1 MVDNCTS
8 TIGNNTIIDCIQGG
22 CDRVNHSTMEED
34 VKIWIIYLLSFLLVI
49 NYPDTVVKDP
59 TKTEA

>member
-8 TIGNNTIIDCIQGG
+8 TIGNNTINDCIQ
-22 CDRVNHSTMEED
+22 VNHSTMEED

-49 NYPDTVVKDP
+49 NYLDTLVKDP
-59 TKTEA
+59 T

>member
-1 MVDNCTS
+1 MIAFKGELTEVA
-8 TIGNNTIIDCIQGG
+8 
-22 CDRVNHSTMEED
+22 HSTMDGD

-49 NYPDTVVKDP
+49 NCPDTVVKDP